1 MTELLPA
8 LSARRAR
15 RAFAPRAVP
24 ADVQDLLWLA
34 VSVAPS
40 HGNAQPVRLLV
51 ARSAATEATLAA
63 ALSEGN
69 RSWAPSAPLL
79 VALAAL
85 PAHERGDAY
94 GAERA
99 LWSFHAGI
107 GAANLMTQAT
117 ALGLVAHPMAGF
129 DEAAVRAAFSA
140 PEDLRVLVVFAIGYP
155 GDIETLPEDLQQRER
170 RDQRRQPLDRLVA
183 IDRWGTEHEQAARA
197 PSPSTREDGKLR

>member
-1 MTELLPA
+1 MAELLPA

-15 RAFAPRAVP
+15 RAFDPGAVP
-24 ADVQDLLWLA
+24 ADIQDLLWRA

-40 HGNAQPVRLLV
+40 HGNAQSVRLLV
-51 ARSAATEATLAA
+51 ARSAATEAMLAA

-69 RSWAPSAPLL
+69 RSWAPAAPLL
-79 VALAAL
+79 VALGAL

-94 GAERA
+94 GPERA

-140 PEDLRVLVVFAIGYP
+140 PDDLRVLVVFAIGYP
-155 GDIETLPEDLQQRER
+155 GDVETLPKDLQQRER
-170 RDQRRQPLDRLVA
+170 REQGRQPLDRLVA
-183 IDRWGTEHEQAARA
+183 IDRWGTEHERAARE